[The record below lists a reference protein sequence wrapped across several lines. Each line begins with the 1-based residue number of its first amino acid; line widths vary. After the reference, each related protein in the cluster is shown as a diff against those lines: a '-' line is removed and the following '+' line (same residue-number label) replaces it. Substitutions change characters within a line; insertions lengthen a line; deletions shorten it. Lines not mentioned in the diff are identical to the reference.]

1 MPPAVTGTIPQH
13 LPAMLP
19 ATQSSETRRRA
30 DVRYCGALLGIV
42 VLTFAIHEAG
52 HYLVGRLLGYQMT
65 VTLNSASP
73 VGAYG
78 SSLHAALADLGGP
91 AVTLLQALV
100 AVALIQRGSGML
112 AYGFLFAAF
121 MMRLLAAGVSVF
133 HPNDEARISMAMGLG
148 PWVLPALV
156 VAALGLMLAYAYRR
170 LDLHW
175 SVNVWSWIVASI
187 GVAMVVIVDVLV
199 FG

>member
-1 MPPAVTGTIPQH
+1 MQPSVSEPVPQH
-13 LPAMLP
+13 LPTTPP
-19 ATQSSETRRRA
+19 AAQPSDSGRRA
-30 DVRYCGALLGIV
+30 DIGYCGALLGIV
-42 VLTFAIHEAG
+42 VVTFAIHEAG

-133 HPNDEARISMAMGLG
+133 HPNDEARISMAIGLG
-148 PWVLPALV
+148 MWVLPVLV
-156 VAALGLMLAYAYRR
+156 VAALGLMLAHAYRR
-170 LDLHW
+170 LGLHW
-175 SVNVWSWIVASI
+175 SVNVWSWVVASI
-187 GVAMVVIVDVLV
+187 GVAMVVIADVLL
-199 FG
+199 FS